1 MDTITATVFQ
11 IEGNTSRPTVIF
23 NATTGQFR
31 LLGHSILENSIRFY
45 EPITKW
51 IEQYIKNPAEK
62 TEFHMELEYFNT
74 STSKYLLQ
82 IMQQFEILFEKGGDV
97 IIVWYYSDEDMQ
109 DLGNDYQQIVKVP
122 FEFKKLNT
130 QALS

>member
-1 MDTITATVFQ
+1 MDTISATVFQ

-31 LLGHSILENSIRFY
+31 ISGRSILENSIRFY
-45 EPITKW
+45 EPIIKW
-51 IEQYIKNPAEK
+51 IDNYLHNPAES

-82 IMQQFEILFEKGGDV
+82 IMQQLETLFDKCMNV
-97 IIVWYYSDEDMQ
+97 TIVWYYSDEDMQ
-109 DLGNDYQQIVKVP
+109 ELGNDYQQIVKVP
-122 FEFKKLNT
+122 FEFKKLPP
-130 QALS
+130 QKL